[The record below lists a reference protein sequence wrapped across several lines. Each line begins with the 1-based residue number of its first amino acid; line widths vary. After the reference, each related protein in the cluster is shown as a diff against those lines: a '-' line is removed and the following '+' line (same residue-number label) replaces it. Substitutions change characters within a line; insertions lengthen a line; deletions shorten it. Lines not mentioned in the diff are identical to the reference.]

1 MSKILLVEDEED
13 MRNILVRRLQRR
25 GYELVTTDD
34 GMEVSGL
41 AQSSRPDLI
50 LMDLRLE
57 KSGSLID
64 GLEATRRLKADPT
77 TRSIPVIILT
87 ADAVGDKEQ
96 QCQQAGCD
104 DYEVKPIVFPQLLE
118 KIETHLGK
126 RTAS

>member
-1 MSKILLVEDEED
+1 MPKILLVEDEED

-25 GYELVTTDD
+25 GYELVTT
-34 GMEVSGL
+34 GL
-41 AQSSRPDLI
+41 GEEASAWAQSARPDII

-57 KSGSLID
+57 KSGSTID

-77 TRSIPVIILT
+77 TRSIPVIIMT
-87 ADAVGDKEQ
+87 ADCVGDKAQ
-96 QCQQAGCD
+96 QCYQAGCD
-104 DYEVKPIVFPQLLE
+104 DYVVKPIVFEQLLE